1 MSKVLLGATLPQFT
15 DDRALF
21 LEGVRRAESAGLDS
35 VWVFDHLWPLSGGR
49 DRPVLE
55 AWSTLAFLAG
65 ATEKILIGTL
75 VTRSSLRH
83 PALLAKMIATVGAIA
98 PGRLIV
104 GIGSG
109 DDASRAEN
117 EAFGLPYY
125 AGADR
130 IGQLKAT
137 VGLVRD
143 YLHAD
148 VVRSNDPFASAEDL
162 APSPRPDPAPK
173 IWLGGRADTVLE
185 TAGRVA
191 DGWNG
196 WGGTPRT
203 FARDAQQVLGYAEG
217 RDVELSWGGIC
228 VLGDSDDAA
237 RAKLGSRDPSK
248 TMWGGPDTL
257 AGKLMGFVAAGARH
271 LIVTPAGSA
280 DPEAY
285 EILGAEVGPRLG
297 V

>member
-15 DDRALF
+15 KDRAQLID
-21 LEGVRRAESAGLDS
+21 GARHAEAAGLDS
-35 VWVFDHLWPLSGGR
+35 IWVFDHLWPLSGGR

-55 AWSTLAFLAG
+55 AWSTLAYLAG

-83 PALLAKMIATVGAIA
+83 PALLAKMIASVATIA

-109 DDASRAEN
+109 DTASRDEN

-137 VGLVRD
+137 VGLLHD
-143 YLHAD
+143 YLHDD
-148 VVRSNDPFASAEDL
+148 VVTSSDSFAPADGL
-162 APSPRPDPAPK
+162 VPSPKPDIRPK
-173 IWLGGRADTVLE
+173 VWVGGRADDVLE

-196 WGGTPRT
+196 WAGTPRT
-203 FARDAQQVLGYAEG
+203 FARDAQQVLAYADG

-228 VLGDSDDAA
+228 VVGATDDVA
-237 RAKLGSRDPSK
+237 RKKLGTRDATK
-248 TMWGGPDTL
+248 TLWGGPDML
-257 AGKLMGFVAAGARH
+257 AARLAEFVGAGAGH

-285 EILGAEVGPRLG
+285 EILGEVGPRLP
-297 V
+297 